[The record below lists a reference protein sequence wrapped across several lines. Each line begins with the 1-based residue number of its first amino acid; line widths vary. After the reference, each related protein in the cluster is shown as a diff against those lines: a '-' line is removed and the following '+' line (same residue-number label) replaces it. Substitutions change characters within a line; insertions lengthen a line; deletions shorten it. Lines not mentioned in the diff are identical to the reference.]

1 MEIVGVIMENSSII
15 LLLIAFAFAVAARI
29 FQKQR
34 NAIQAAQV
42 ATKEFV
48 VESMES
54 LEDWVVTE
62 PELNEMVVKFEEMKE
77 SFVNLYEA
85 FQADQEPEG
94 IIEAIFPKP
103 RTDQILST
111 ARAGVR
117 ERLKPKGGQK

>member
-1 MEIVGVIMENSSII
+1 MENSSII

-117 ERLKPKGGQK
+117 ERLKLKGGQK